1 MRRPILL
8 ALLALLVLP
17 AAAMAAQVK
26 ISPTASPV
34 SSAGVTTVEAANP
47 NSYALRG
54 KATVTAGG
62 RRIASRAVRLPKR
75 SVTEL
80 TLRLDGK
87 ALSTLRAAGGRATIT
102 LALRRPGGRK
112 ATARRT
118 LTLKLR
124 TVSGDSSSSS
134 SNGSPT
140 VQAPAAQGN
149 RGAANGAAP
158 GQQEPQPQPQQP
170 APPASNKW
178 TGRMGTEG
186 AYDDLE
192 LTVENGQMTITKVTT
207 VPVMCF
213 ENGGSYSSALSFELF
228 DATGPWT
235 IGTDGLVEKKGI
247 AVNQLVSGGERTMNY
262 KVTNTAQTADRVTG
276 TLGMSFFHSKYNVF
290 TNTITFINCS
300 GSQSFEAI
308 PAP

>member
-1 MRRPILL
+1 M
-8 ALLALLVLP
+8 
-17 AAAMAAQVK
+17 
-26 ISPTASPV
+26 
-34 SSAGVTTVEAANP
+34 
-47 NSYALRG
+47 
-54 KATVTAGG
+54 
-62 RRIASRAVRLPKR
+62 
-75 SVTEL
+75 TEL
-80 TLRLDGK
+80 ALRLDGK
-87 ALSTLRAAGGRATIT
+87 ALAAVKAAGGRATIA
-102 LALRRPGGRK
+102 LKLRRSGGK
-112 ATARRT
+112 KVTARRT
-118 LTLKLR
+118 LTLR
-124 TVSGDSSSSS
+124 TASGDSSSSS
-134 SNGSPT
+134 SNGSSSGTPAGK
-140 VQAPAAQGN
+140 APAAQGN
-149 RGAANGAAP
+149 RGAAPGTAP
-158 GQQEPQPQPQQP
+158 AQQQVAPPAPP

-186 AYDDLE
+186 AYDDIE
-192 LTVENGQMTITKVTT
+192 FTVDNGQMQITKVTT

-262 KVTNTAQTADRVTG
+262 KVTNTAQTADKVTG